1 MEVAM
6 TWVRAALLSAGL
18 AALAVSGGA
27 FTDSVRAGGY
37 CSDLAL
43 SCENGRTYPL
53 CPIAVSNEGEIV
65 TAQLVLGRGRGLH
78 MRLIPLGVG
87 YRYAGRG
94 VWFDGVRENATLN
107 FGMNQSV
114 QCTVL
119 KQ

>member
-1 MEVAM
+1 MAAGRWTFLSAV
-6 TWVRAALLSAGL
+6 TVSAALLGGLGATPAG
-18 AALAVSGGA
+18 
-27 FTDSVRAGGY
+27 AGGY

-53 CPIAVSNEGEIV
+53 CPIAISDEGEVV
-65 TAQLVLGRGRGLH
+65 TAHLVLGPGRGTH
-78 MRLIPLGVG
+78 VRLIPLGNG

-94 VWFDGVRENATLN
+94 VWFDGVRQEATLN
-107 FGMNQSV
+107 FGMRSSV